1 LFGKKILNNCP
12 IRKIAGKKATLRVL
26 SKRDL
31 EKSLTWL
38 KDPSIN
44 MFLSHSFDDY
54 TREQEIKWFE
64 FIKNSNNDVVFA
76 IEDKNTNLYIGNCA
90 LHKIDWENET
100 CEMGIVI
107 GEKDYWNRG
116 YGSDAVRSILNFAFF
131 VLNLKDIKL
140 EVYKYN
146 RRAINVYKK
155 NGFKLIKTE
164 KESHFYDGK
173 YWDTLIM
180 ELKRSD
186 FCS

>member
-1 LFGKKILNNCP
+1 MFGKKILNNYP
-12 IRKIAGKKATLRVL
+12 IRKIAGKKTTLRVL

-31 EKSLTWL
+31 GKSLIWL
-38 KDPSIN
+38 KDPSVN

-54 TREQEIKWFE
+54 TRDQEIKWFE

-76 IEDKNTNLYIGNCA
+76 IEDINTNLYIGNCA

-107 GEKDYWNRG
+107 GEKDYWNKG

-131 VLNLKDIKL
+131 GLNLKNIKL
-140 EVYKYN
+140 EVYRYN

-155 NGFKLIKTE
+155 SGFKLIKTE
-164 KESHFYDGK
+164 KKSHFYNGK